1 MDMKEKLQTAALLA
15 CTGLL
20 YPAGA
25 AAQTYRW
32 YTTTEGE
39 AWKEARLE
47 LRESTPGREPLL
59 RVAGGEEGTE
69 FKAWGTCFN
78 ELDWDALNLLG
89 REAQEEVMA
98 NLFAP
103 GGDLRFTRG
112 RISMNANDYAR
123 DWYSCDEVAGDF
135 QLRHFNIERDKR
147 GIIPLIRAAQR
158 YNPGLT
164 FWMSPWS
171 PPTWMKIN
179 NDYPVLSSP
188 YNRQDPRK
196 DYLLYDAVGE
206 VDADE
211 VKIAGQRPGK
221 FPGRLAAN
229 DYMIQDPRYLQ
240 AYADM
245 FCRFIELYREQG
257 VPIDMV
263 MYQNEAYSYT
273 PYPGCAWTAEGTI
286 RFNRDYLAPTLKA
299 RLPGVKLYLGTFN
312 TNRLDYVQKIID
324 GLEGCG
330 IEGLGFQW
338 EGRENLV
345 DIRRGYPDLKLVSS
359 ESECGNGSMDWA
371 AGEHTF
377 HLLADYVGKGCEEY
391 FIWNFILADDGE
403 SPWGWKQNA
412 LIQVDSKTRRHRYT
426 AEYYAVKHF
435 SHLVPPGSRM
445 LAYKPKEEGGG
456 TMPIV
461 VFRTPEGKY
470 VVVAGNF
477 ASTPD
482 TLRVELGGRCLE
494 AELPPHSFHTF
505 AGE

>member
-1 MDMKEKLQTAALLA
+1 MKNTLKTAALLLGM
-15 CTGLL
+15 GLTMA
-20 YPAGA
+20 AGLQ
-25 AAQTYRW
+25 AQTYRW
-32 YTTTEGE
+32 YTTTESE
-39 AWKEARLE
+39 AWKEGKTKLQKNSSAQPVLQV
-47 LRESTPGREPLL
+47 TGRE
-59 RVAGGEEGTE
+59 EGNE

-78 ELDWDALNLLG
+78 ELDWDALNLLS
-89 REAQEEVMA
+89 RAEQEEVMR

-103 GGDLRFTRG
+103 DGDLRFTRG
-112 RISMNANDYAR
+112 RLSMNANDYAR

-135 QLRHFNIERDKR
+135 QLKYFNIERDKR

-179 NDYPVLSSP
+179 ADYPVVSSR
-188 YNRQDPRK
+188 YNKQDPKK
-196 DYLLYDAVGE
+196 DYLLYNAVGA
-206 VDADE
+206 VDEDE

-221 FPGRLAAN
+221 FPRQLAAN

-257 VPIDMV
+257 VTIDMV

-273 PYPGCAWTAEGTI
+273 PYPGCAWTADGTI

-299 RLPGVKLYLGTFN
+299 RLPEVKLYLGTFN
-312 TNRLDYVQKIID
+312 TNRLDYVKKIVD
-324 GLEGCG
+324 GLRDTV
-330 IEGLGFQW
+330 EGLGFQW

-345 DIRRGYPDLKLVSS
+345 DIRRDYPDLKLISS

-391 FIWNFILADDGE
+391 FIWNFILLDNGE

-445 LAYKPKEEGGG
+445 VAYKAKEENGGS
-456 TMPIV
+456 MPVI
-461 VFRTPEGKY
+461 VFRTPEGEN
-470 VVVAGNF
+470 VVIAGNF
-477 ASTPD
+477 AD
-482 TLRVELGGRCLE
+482 TAAPLCVELGGRYLQ

-505 AGE
+505 VGE